1 MMNLWNVKPRTFLA
15 GLALATSLF
24 GAACAG
30 SQQYQTG
37 IQVAQ
42 SGQIFGALRR
52 VAQAHKLEVSDAA
65 GGVSIK
71 TEQGDYLQYMPYGK
85 EVTLVVSADE
95 TRQAAAKQL
104 GDALI
109 TEARQVAQ
117 LP

>member
-1 MMNLWNVKPRTFLA
+1 MMNRMSPRNLIV
-15 GLALATSLF
+15 GLALATSLL

-30 SQQYQTG
+30 SQQYRTG

-52 VAQAHKLEVSDAA
+52 VAEAHKLEVSDAA
-65 GGVSIK
+65 GGIAIR

-85 EVTLVVSADE
+85 EVALVISADD
-95 TRQAAAKQL
+95 TRLASAKQL
-104 GDALI
+104 GDSLI
-109 TEARQVAQ
+109 VEARQVAK